1 MSSIA
6 VTGAGDAVGRRLV
19 RQLAAD
25 AAVERVIAIDRRRPP
40 SGSTKVESHAAV
52 VGRDDL
58 SELLETCDTLVHLA
72 PEASRGGDA
81 DLVAATSEVLFEQAA
96 TAGCRH
102 IVLLSSATVYGARAD
117 NPIPIT
123 ESEPPAVT
131 GELSFAVAKLAAERV
146 LEDWAAGAGA
156 GAGAGTGERSIAI
169 MRPTITLSEHGAGWV
184 AKAVRS
190 ASVVRPDQIDPPV
203 QFLHRDDL
211 ASALSL
217 AARRQLTGYYNVAPD
232 SWIGA
237 SVFRELRGDL
247 PVRLPGKVA
256 DRARWATRRAG
267 VRPVPDGIDDY
278 VAHPWVIANDRL
290 RAQGWIPAFSN
301 EEAFVLGTPAPP
313 WSISPQRRQE
323 VALGVASAAVAGATA
338 AAVGLAK
345 RVTR

>member
-40 SGSTKVESHAAV
+40 SGSTKVEAHAAA

-58 SELLETCDTLVHLA
+58 TDVLAGCDTLVHLA

-81 DLVAATSEVLFEQAA
+81 DLVAATSEVLFEQAGA
-96 TAGCRH
+96 AGCLH
-102 IVLLSSATVYGARAD
+102 IVLLSSATVYGARPD

-131 GELSFAVAKLAAERV
+131 GDLSFAVAKLAAERA
-146 LEDWAAGAGA
+146 LEDWAAAGS
-156 GAGAGTGERSIAI
+156 GRSIAV

-184 AKAVRS
+184 AKAIRAAS
-190 ASVVRPDQIDPPV
+190 AVRPDQIDPPV

-217 AARRQLTGYYNVAPD
+217 AARRSLIGYYNVAPD

-237 SVFRELRGDL
+237 TVFRELRGDL

-256 DRARWATRRAG
+256 ERARWATRRAG